1 MQALRITSSLNI
13 QIMKKIVLFA
23 LLFMGIT
30 SVYAQGDIRLG
41 FQASPVISWMTTN
54 NNSIVGSGSNV
65 GFKMGLIAEN
75 YFQENYAIT
84 SGLGLVFNQGGTLN
98 HELGG
103 NFFPTAEL
111 SDTTYNNLPNNV
123 DVGYNLQM
131 LEIPIGI
138 KLRTNEIGFF
148 RYFGEIPFLLHLR
161 TQARGKFLDTSKE
174 NITKDTGLLNI
185 SWGVGGGVEY
195 GITDSTSAI
204 AGIYFHNGLLD
215 MTANK
220 RTQLTDTGEE
230 EDSKAII
237 NSLTIRLGVLF

>member
-1 MQALRITSSLNI
+1 
-13 QIMKKIVLFA
+13 MKKIVLFA

-54 NNSIVGSGSNV
+54 DNSITGAGSNV
-65 GFKMGLIAEN
+65 GFKLGLIAEN

-84 SGLGLVFNQGGTLN
+84 SGIGLVFNQGGTLN
-98 HELGG
+98 HEQGG
-103 NFFPTAEL
+103 NFFPTSEL
-111 SDTTYNNLPNNV
+111 SDTTYNMLPN
-123 DVGYNLQM
+123 DVNITYNLQM

-148 RYFGEIPFLLHLR
+148 RYYGEIPFLIHLR
-161 TQARGKFLDTSKE
+161 TQARGKFQDTSKE
-174 NITKDTGLLNI
+174 NITKDTGIVNV
-185 SWGVGGGVEY
+185 SWGLGGGVEY

-220 RTQLTDTGEE
+220 NTKLIDGGE

-237 NSLTIRLGVLF
+237 NALTIRLGVLF